1 MSKLLSIQGVKN
13 TVQANGKR
21 LHLRFAADGRRTSNK
36 IGTVM
41 AVFSI
46 LDEKQH
52 DCDHQYPVALCNSE
66 ILKPC
71 IFIVKNASSERGGE
85 LC

>member
-1 MSKLLSIQGVKN
+1 VRRNIKDILQELLKIPTVK
-13 TVQANGKR
+13 QAVDNNGKQ

-46 LDEKQH
+46 LDESQNN
-52 DCDHQYPVALCNSE
+52 CDHQYTVACTM
-66 ILKPC
+66 
-71 IFIVKNASSERGGE
+71 ASIIET
-85 LC
+85 LLLF